1 MKTITLKNKV
11 FSKNNRQRLLG
22 LMAVITLMGCNKDDG
37 VENQAIPEPTDA
49 VEETTEKE
57 ITVYGKWE
65 VTSGQF
71 AIDNSKFV
79 YINEDNTIDILAED
93 DLGFKRYVTTN
104 ISVSENQITVSGGE
118 VGSSIN
124 NYSIEDDRLTI
135 IPPYGTTPIL
145 LERKANDNEASNWIK
160 SIAIINEGEVTWRRD
175 IDIAFDGTYI
185 LGYEEADR
193 NILKINP
200 VDFSVAETI
209 PTINSAYAVEIEK
222 SDTPQRQLF
231 QSDNGNNKFK
241 SYIYSSNNLYY
252 TSIELG
258 AWIGGIASVQ
268 PGYLWAAS
276 SNNRSLYYYKSNGA
290 LTPGEVLE
298 TIPLDFQP
306 EGLDYQDGFLY
317 VTERNRIHKCQTSP
331 DFKAIETYEISD
343 NNVYGIAYDGVHFWL
358 STQAWGEDGY
368 KLTKVE
374 IPR

>member
-37 VENQAIPEPTDA
+37 VENQAIP
-49 VEETTEKE
+49 E

-135 IPPYGTTPIL
+135 IPPNGTTPIR

-358 STQAWGEDGY
+358 SAQAWGEDGY

-374 IPR
+374 FPQ

>member
-1 MKTITLKNKV
+1 MKTITFKNQLI
-11 FSKNNRQRLLG
+11 SKNNRKLLLG

-37 VENQAIPEPTDA
+37 VENQPIPEPTVA
-49 VEETTEKE
+49 VETTPEKE
-57 ITVYGKWE
+57 IAVFGKWE

-71 AIDNSKFV
+71 VIDNSKYV

-93 DLGFKRYVTTN
+93 DLGFKRYITTN
-104 ISVSENQITVSGGE
+104 ISVSENQITLSGGE

-124 NYSIEDDRLTI
+124 NYSIEDDILTI
-135 IPPYGTTPIL
+135 IPPYGTAPIL
-145 LERKANDNEASNWIK
+145 LERKTNDNEASNWIK
-160 SIAIINEGEVTWRRD
+160 SIAIINEGVVTWGRD
-175 IDIAFDGTYI
+175 IDIAFDGTFI

-200 VDFSVAETI
+200 VDFSVVETI
-209 PTINSAYAVEIEK
+209 PTTNSAYAVEIEK
-222 SDTPQRQLF
+222 SDTSQRQLF
-231 QSDNGNNKFK
+231 QSDNGYSKFK

-258 AWIGGIASVQ
+258 PWIGGIASVE

-276 SNNRSLYYYKSNGA
+276 SNNSSLYYYKSNGA
-290 LTPGEVLE
+290 LSPGEVLI

-306 EGLDYQDGFLY
+306 DGLDYQDSFLY
-317 VTERNRIHKCQTSP
+317 VTERNRVHKCQTSP
-331 DFKAIETYEISD
+331 DFKAIETYEIAE
-343 NNVYGIAYDGVHFWL
+343 NNVYGIAYDGAHFWL

-374 IPR
+374 IPH